1 VSRILLIGKT
11 GQIGQELECVL
22 TPLHDVIAPDRAQ
35 LDLTNA
41 DSIRRVIAEARPE
54 IVINAAAYTQ
64 VDAAEK
70 EAALAMQLNGVA
82 PDIIAECV
90 KKIDGLLVHYSTLFV
105 FDGTKNGPYLENDAP
120 NPLGTYG
127 RSKLA
132 GDEAIVASGCSHIIL
147 RVNWIYSVRRSNF
160 VLTMLKLARERASL
174 NIVAD
179 QVGSPT
185 AAAACAT
192 AMMGMLHK
200 GRALR
205 DLTGIYN
212 LAAQGQCTRLEWAQA
227 VIDGAKACSGRYDGW
242 AELQPTTT
250 AANPQPAARPLN
262 TVADC
267 GKIRRVMGIEMAPWK
282 TSIEKLLRGLYPVS
296 M

>member
-1 VSRILLIGKT
+1 VSKILLIGKT
-11 GQIGQELECVL
+11 GQIGQELERVL

-41 DSIRRVIAEARPE
+41 DSIQRMIAEARPE

-64 VDAAEK
+64 VDAAEN

-82 PDIIAECV
+82 PGIIADCA
-90 KKIDGLLVHYSTLFV
+90 KKCDALFVHYSTLFV
-105 FDGTKNGPYLENDAP
+105 FDGIKNEPYLETDAP
-120 NPLGTYG
+120 NPLGAYG

-132 GDEAIVASGCSHIIL
+132 GDEAIIASGCSHIIL
-147 RVNWIYSVRRSNF
+147 RVNWIYSSRRSNF
-160 VLTMLKLARERASL
+160 VLTMLKLACERANL
-174 NIVAD
+174 KIVAD
-179 QVGSPT
+179 QIGSPT
-185 AAAACAT
+185 SAAACAD

-227 VIDGAKACSGRYDGW
+227 VIDGAKAYSGRQDTW
-242 AELQPTTT
+242 AELLPTTT

-267 GKIRRVMGIEMAPWK
+267 GKIGRAMGIEMAPWK
-282 TSIEKLLRGLYPVS
+282 MSIEKLLRELYPVS

>member
-11 GQIGQELECVL
+11 GQIGRELECVL

-41 DSIRRVIAEARPE
+41 DSIQRVIAEVKPE

-64 VDAAEK
+64 VDVAEK
-70 EAALAMQLNGVA
+70 EPALAIQLNGIA
-82 PDIIAECV
+82 PGIIAECA
-90 KKIDGLLVHYSTLFV
+90 KKIDALLVHYSTLFV
-105 FDGTKNGPYLENDAP
+105 FDGVKHAPYLETDAP
-120 NPLGTYG
+120 NPLGVYG

-132 GDEAIVASGCSHIIL
+132 GDEAIIASGCSHIIL
-147 RVNWIYSVRRSNF
+147 RVNWIYSARRSNF

-174 NIVAD
+174 KIIVD
-179 QVGSPT
+179 QIGSPT
-185 AAAACAT
+185 PAAACAD

-200 GRALR
+200 GRVLC

-227 VIDGAKACSGRYDGW
+227 VIDGAKTYSGKYDGW
-242 AELQPTTT
+242 ADLLPTTT

-267 GKIRRVMGIEMAPWK
+267 GKIRRAMGIELPPWK
-282 TSIEKLLRGLYPVS
+282 TSIEELLHALYPAS
-296 M
+296 A